1 MLAGPRPDH
10 GSKEGEVAEFLAA
23 FLRDGPRRAVDVFE
37 AGDGH
42 GLSEKVLR
50 KHREAAGVDLYQ
62 SDRAWWWRL
71 REGA

>member
-1 MLAGPRPDH
+1 
-10 GSKEGEVAEFLAA
+10 
-23 FLRDGPRRAVDVFE
+23 VDVFE